1 MKPDTKTDSQHD
13 TKLDADLLIFADWI
27 IPVIPK
33 NTVLENSAIAIKDG
47 KIIAILDQEDAR
59 ARVNA
64 TTTENLAN
72 HVLIPGLVNTHGHI
86 PMALFRGIADDI
98 PLKQWLEERIWPLE
112 GRFVSAEFV
121 REGASLAIAEMISS
135 GTTTFADMYFF
146 PEEVAKVTI
155 AAGIRAQLA
164 SPIMDFPTSWAQ
176 DPDEYIAKATDL
188 HDKYRNSQ
196 QITTAFGPHAPYS
209 VSDKPLQK
217 LQTLADELDIPIHMH
232 VHETAQEVIDAVAS
246 DGRRPLQRLADLGL
260 ISPRLLCVH
269 ATALID
275 EEIALLSELGASV
288 VHCPESNLKL
298 ASGFCEIAKLLDA
311 GVNVA
316 LGTDGGASNND
327 LDMLGEIKTAAIVAK
342 AVAGNASA
350 VPAHQALELATINGA
365 RAMGLADKIGSLEIN
380 KFADITAI
388 DLDHFNTL
396 PMNNPTSHVAYA
408 VNSSQVSHVWCNGQ
422 AVLKN
427 NELKT
432 IDTALIR
439 ENTSR
444 WRRKF
449 MGV

>member
-1 MKPDTKTDSQHD
+1 MKIDT
-13 TKLDADLLIFADWI
+13 LIDADLLIFADWI

-64 TTTENLAN
+64 KTTENLAN
-72 HVLIPGLVNTHGHI
+72 HVLIPGLVNAHGHI

-98 PLKQWLEERIWPLE
+98 PLQQWLEERIWPLE
-112 GRFVSAEFV
+112 SRFVSAQFV
-121 REGASLAIAEMISS
+121 SDGSMLAVAEMISS

-146 PEEVAKVTI
+146 PEEVAKVTLN
-155 AAGIRAQLA
+155 AGIRAQLA
-164 SPIMDFPTSWAQ
+164 SPVMDFPTVWAQ
-176 DPDEYIAKATDL
+176 DPDEYIAKATNL
-188 HDKYRNSQ
+188 HDQYRHSQ
-196 QITTAFGPHAPYS
+196 QIFTAFGPHAPYT

-217 LQTLADELDIPIHMH
+217 LQILADELDIPIHMH
-232 VHETAQEVIDAVAS
+232 VHENAQEIFNAVAS

-269 ATALID
+269 ATQLLD
-275 EEIALLSELGASV
+275 EEIALLSDLGASV
-288 VHCPESNLKL
+288 VHCPGSNLKL
-298 ASGFCEIAKLLDA
+298 ASGFCEIAKLLAA

-316 LGTDGGASNND
+316 LGTDGAASNND
-327 LDMLGEIKTAAIVAK
+327 LDMLGEIKTAATVAK
-342 AVAGNASA
+342 AVARDASA
-350 VPAHQALELATINGA
+350 VPAHQALALATINGA

-388 DLDHFNTL
+388 DLNHLNTL
-396 PMNNPTSHVAYA
+396 PMHNPASHVAYA

-427 NELKT
+427 SELKT
-432 IDTALIR
+432 MDPAFIR
-439 ENTSR
+439 EKASR

>member
-1 MKPDTKTDSQHD
+1 LKIET
-13 TKLDADLLIFADWI
+13 LIDADLLIFADWI

-47 KIIAILDQEDAR
+47 KIIAILNQEEAHS
-59 ARVNA
+59 RVNA
-64 TTTENLAN
+64 KATENLAN
-72 HVLIPGLVNTHGHI
+72 HVLIPGLVNAHGHI

-112 GRFVSAEFV
+112 SRFVSAQFV
-121 REGASLAIAEMISS
+121 SDGSMLAVAEMISS

-146 PEEVAKVTI
+146 PEEVAKVTLN
-155 AAGIRAQLA
+155 AGIRAQLA

-188 HDKYRNSQ
+188 HDQYRNSQ
-196 QITTAFGPHAPYS
+196 QIFTAFGPHAPYS

-232 VHETAQEVIDAVAS
+232 VHETAQEILDAVAS

-260 ISPRLLCVH
+260 VSPRLLCVH
-269 ATALID
+269 ATQLID
-275 EEIALLSELGASV
+275 EEIALLSDLGASV
-288 VHCPESNLKL
+288 VHCPGSNFKL

-316 LGTDGGASNND
+316 LGTDGAASNND
-327 LDMLGEIKTAAIVAK
+327 LDMLREMKTAATVAK
-342 AVAGNASA
+342 AVARNASA

-365 RAMGLADKIGSLEIN
+365 RALGLADKIGSLEIN

-388 DLDHFNTL
+388 DLNHLNTL
-396 PMNNPTSHVAYA
+396 PINNPASHVAYA
-408 VNSSQVSHVWCNGQ
+408 LNSSQVSHVWCNGQ

-432 IDTALIR
+432 MDPAFIR
-439 ENTSR
+439 EKTSR